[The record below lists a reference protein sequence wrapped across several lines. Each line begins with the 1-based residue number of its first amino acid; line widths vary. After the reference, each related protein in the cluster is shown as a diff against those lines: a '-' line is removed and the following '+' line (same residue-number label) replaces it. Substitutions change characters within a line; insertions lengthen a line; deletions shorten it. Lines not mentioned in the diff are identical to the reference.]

1 MGEFSAW
8 LKEQLKQRNISF
20 RQFEADTKIQ
30 RSNLTQYTKVKRQPS
45 VLRCNQIAD
54 YFAKNKITEE
64 LDLDEASKEGTVKI
78 IKTKDGK
85 FQIQKM
91 TKGKFVDI
99 GKTYNSKKEAEYFRS
114 C

>member
-30 RSNLTQYTKVKRQPS
+30 RSNLTQYTKAKRQPS

-54 YFAKNKITEE
+54 YFAKLDAEKEGLTSTQQHTRFTVYLLKINTCIM
-64 LDLDEASKEGTVKI
+64 LDLQG
-78 IKTKDGK
+78 
-85 FQIQKM
+85 
-91 TKGKFVDI
+91 
-99 GKTYNSKKEAEYFRS
+99 
-114 C
+114 